1 MHVGTRIKQI
11 RISKH
16 LKQSAVARAL
26 GMSVTAYSDIET
38 EKTSNVSI
46 QRIEQIAKVLQVPP
60 VEIIYTDKSNNELL
74 KRNEELK
81 QALEEKEQ
89 ELKQLKEDKV

>member
-1 MHVGTRIKQI
+1 MHIGKRIKKI
-11 RISKH
+11 RILRH

-38 EKTSNVSI
+38 EKTSNFSM

-60 VEIIYTDKSNNELL
+60 VEIIYTGISKNELL

-89 ELKQLKEDKV
+89 ELKHLRGV

>member
-1 MHVGTRIKQI
+1 
-11 RISKH
+11 
-16 LKQSAVARAL
+16 
-26 GMSVTAYSDIET
+26 MSVTAYSDIET

-81 QALEEKEQ
+81 QALEEKEY
-89 ELKQLKEDKV
+89 ELKHLRGDKI

>member
-1 MHVGTRIKQI
+1 MHVGKRIKQI

-16 LKQSAVARAL
+16 LKQTAVARAL

-38 EKTSNVSI
+38 GKTRNLSI

-60 VEIIYTDKSNNELL
+60 VEIIYTGISKNELL
-74 KRNEELK
+74 KRIEDLK
-81 QALEEKEQ
+81 QALEEKGQ
-89 ELKQLKEDKV
+89 ELKHLKGDKV

>member
-1 MHVGTRIKQI
+1 MHIGKRIKQI

-38 EKTSNVSI
+38 EKTSNLSI
-46 QRIEQIAKVLQVPP
+46 QRIQQIAKVLQVPP
-60 VEIIYTDKSNNELL
+60 VEIIYTELSNNELL
-74 KRNEELK
+74 KRNQELK
-81 QALEEKEQ
+81 QALEEKEL
-89 ELKQLKEDKV
+89 ELKRLRRNGS

>member
-1 MHVGTRIKQI
+1 MHIGKRIKKI
-11 RISKH
+11 RILRH

-38 EKTSNVSI
+38 EKTSNVSM

-60 VEIIYTDKSNNELL
+60 VEIIYTGISKNELL

-89 ELKQLKEDKV
+89 ELKHLRGV